1 MSPQLIGCGFQ
12 GSKRRSSSS
21 RAEWQMSH
29 TNGAMTAS

>member
-1 MSPQLIGCGFQ
+1 MSLHLIGCGSQ

-29 TNGAMTAS
+29 TNGAMTGS